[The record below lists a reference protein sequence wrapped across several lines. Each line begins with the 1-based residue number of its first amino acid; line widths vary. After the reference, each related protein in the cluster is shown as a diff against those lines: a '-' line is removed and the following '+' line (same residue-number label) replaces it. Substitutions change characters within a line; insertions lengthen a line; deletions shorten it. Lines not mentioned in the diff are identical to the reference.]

1 MAILV
6 LLYILICYK
15 IDLPVYWYDWT
26 LFALLEI
33 YAVCRGLFTQQV
45 KEAYEKGVR
54 EGTRSILDP
63 TDNMFS
69 DVEDL

>member
-1 MAILV
+1 MAIFV

-33 YAVCRGLFTQQV
+33 YAIGGVLFSQQV
-45 KEAYEKGVR
+45 KEAYNKGVV
-54 EGTRSILDP
+54 EGSRTILDP
-63 TDNMFS
+63 TDNIFS
-69 DVEDL
+69 DV

>member
-1 MAILV
+1 MAIFV

-15 IDLPVYWYDWT
+15 TGLPVYWYDWT

-33 YAVCRGLFTQQV
+33 YAVCRVLFSGQV
-45 KEAYEKGVR
+45 KEAYDKGVR
-54 EGTRSILDP
+54 EGARTDLDP
-63 TDNMFS
+63 TDNMFT

>member
-15 IDLPVYWYDWT
+15 IGLPVYWYDWT

-33 YAVCRGLFTQQV
+33 YAICMVLFSQQV
-45 KEAYEKGVR
+45 KEAYAKGVR
-54 EGTRSILDP
+54 EGSRTILDP

-69 DVEDL
+69 DVENL

>member
-1 MAILV
+1 MPILV

-15 IDLPVYWYDWT
+15 IDLPVYWYDWA

-33 YAVCRGLFTQQV
+33 YAVCSVFFSQQV
-45 KEAYEKGVR
+45 KEAYDKGVR
-54 EGTRSILDP
+54 EGARDNLDP

>member
-1 MAILV
+1 MAIFV

-33 YAVCRGLFTQQV
+33 YAVCRVLFSSQV
-45 KEAYEKGVR
+45 KEAYDKGVR
-54 EGTRSILDP
+54 EGARDNLDS
-63 TDNMFS
+63 TDNIFT
-69 DVEDL
+69 DV